1 VTRAEHPS
9 HWPTVVLCGL
19 GWAVL
24 AVASLA
30 APWFVVFAV
39 IIWVAAPLVILLGA
53 GLAALVPAMRADASA
68 VARGVGIAIAL
79 AIIPSALVVGGAVA
93 QMGDNYF

>member
-1 VTRAEHPS
+1 VTCAGHPS

-39 IIWVAAPLVILLGA
+39 MIWIAAPLAVLLAA
-53 GLAALVPAMRADASA
+53 GLAALVPARRAGAAA
-68 VARGVGIAIAL
+68 VVRGVGIVIAL
-79 AIIPSALVVGGAVA
+79 AIIPSALVVWGAVA